1 MKPPA
6 ACATMSYEG
15 RSAHGPVCPKPDML
29 ATMRRGCSRTSC
41 SGARPQRAGV
51 PQVERDAL
59 LVAVER
65 EEGDRHA
72 VRGRVAVA
80 ALVAAARR
88 LDLDHLGTQVGEDRG
103 AERPRQEAGQVED
116 ADAGERAHR

>member
-1 MKPPA
+1 VLAHQLFGRQAPA
-6 ACATMSYEG
+6 
-15 RSAHGPVCPKPDML
+15 R
-29 ATMRRGCSRTSC
+29 
-41 SGARPQRAGV
+41 QRAPGEVLGEHVDVREEAAHQRAPLGV

-72 VRGRVAVA
+72 VGGGVPVA
-80 ALVAAARR
+80 ALVARARR
-88 LDLDHLGTQVGEDRG
+88 LDLDHLGAQVGEDRG
-103 AERPRQEAGQVED
+103 AERPGQEAGQVED

>member
-1 MKPPA
+1 
-6 ACATMSYEG
+6 
-15 RSAHGPVCPKPDML
+15 ML
-29 ATMRRGCSRTSC
+29 AHQLLG
-41 SGARPQRAGV
+41 GEAPARQRAPGEVLGQHVDVGQEAAHERAALGV

-72 VRGRVAVA
+72 GRGRVAVA

-116 ADAGERAHR
+116 ADADERAHR

>member
-1 MKPPA
+1 MVGQPSRIEKTASWAETSTAWPRPVRARALSA
-6 ACATMSYEG
+6 AST
-15 RSAHGPVCPKPDML
+15 P
-29 ATMRRGCSRTSC
+29 
-41 SGARPQRAGV
+41 
-51 PQVERDAL
+51 VERDAL
-59 LVAVER
+59 LVTVER

-116 ADAGERAHR
+116 ADSGERAHR